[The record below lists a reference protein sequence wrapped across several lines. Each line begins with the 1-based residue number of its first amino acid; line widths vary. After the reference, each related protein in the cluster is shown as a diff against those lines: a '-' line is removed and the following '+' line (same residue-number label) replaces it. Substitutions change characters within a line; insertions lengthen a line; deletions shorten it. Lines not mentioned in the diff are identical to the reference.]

1 MSATNNIH
9 LAITNPK
16 QREYLRALAVKPDA
30 DNVDLWEVLAAVPM
44 FAGFK
49 FDPERAASARKTL
62 GISIVRKNGLRT
74 VSVNIPVFNAAL
86 KVAKIEGIAT
96 PQAVYASPDPAFK
109 PAPQPVVV
117 PKAPPPPPVAVV
129 PVAPPPKVE
138 APKQPISPM
147 AELKDIVALLRD
159 KMKEMNIV
167 DLHVTSDGVK
177 YKQVTVVEGS
187 LED

>member
-1 MSATNNIH
+1 M
-9 LAITNPK
+9 
-16 QREYLRALAVKPDA
+16 
-30 DNVDLWEVLAAVPM
+30 PM

-62 GISIVRKNGLRT
+62 GISIVRKNALRT
-74 VSVNIPVFNAAL
+74 VSVNVPVFTAAL

-96 PQAVYASPDPAFK
+96 PQAVYSSPDPAFK

-117 PKAPPPPPVAVV
+117 PKAPPPPPPVTVV
-129 PVAPPPKVE
+129 PVAPSPKVE